1 MQEETSFQVSP
12 FLSMSQC
19 SKTFESSWEVRPR
32 IPVFLPIRNTLG
44 LNVFCTCTPEYT
56 LQEEWLKSVSSH
68 CGRKPR
74 GVKNKKFC
82 EKSKNTHCQ
91 VNHPDKIELNQK
103 LLKSASKFI
112 KQRQK
117 ISIFK
122 LKKHLLV
129 VGNSPKID

>member
-56 LQEEWLKSVSSH
+56 L
-68 CGRKPR
+68 
-74 GVKNKKFC
+74 
-82 EKSKNTHCQ
+82 
-91 VNHPDKIELNQK
+91 
-103 LLKSASKFI
+103 
-112 KQRQK
+112 
-117 ISIFK
+117 
-122 LKKHLLV
+122 
-129 VGNSPKID
+129 